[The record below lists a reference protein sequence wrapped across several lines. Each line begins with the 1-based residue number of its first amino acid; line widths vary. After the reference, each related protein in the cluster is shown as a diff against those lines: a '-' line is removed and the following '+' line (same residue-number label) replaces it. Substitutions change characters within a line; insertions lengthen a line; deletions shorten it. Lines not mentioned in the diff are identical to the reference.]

1 MTQGWLKSVATR
13 KGNRYLVSSIPLA
26 FLLLLLTSYA
36 PHTHANTENLT
47 PQKSIK
53 TFQYKSALQ
62 ASQDAIGRTLS
73 HFSLTDAHGRAV
85 STKMFLGKPLIISMV
100 YTSCYEICPMTTRH
114 LAKVVAKARETLGE
128 DSFSVAVI
136 GFDAQYDNPQAMQ
149 HFAKKQGIDNSSW
162 HLLSGDRETIAAL
175 TKELGF
181 EFFSSPN
188 GFDHVVQATV
198 VDASGKIYRQVY
210 GEVFDTQLLIEPLME
225 LVLDQP
231 KPSQSFVSSLV
242 DSVRFFCT
250 TYDPYT
256 DSYQFDYSLFIGMFI
271 GLSIIIYTIVFIV
284 REYRFGKRPPGI

>member
-1 MTQGWLKSVATR
+1 
-13 KGNRYLVSSIPLA
+13 
-26 FLLLLLTSYA
+26 
-36 PHTHANTENLT
+36 
-47 PQKSIK
+47 
-53 TFQYKSALQ
+53 
-62 ASQDAIGRTLS
+62 
-73 HFSLTDAHGRAV
+73 
-85 STKMFLGKPLIISMV
+85 
-100 YTSCYEICPMTTRH
+100 MTTRH

-149 HFAKKQGIDNSSW
+149 HFA
-162 HLLSGDRETIAAL
+162 GDRETIAAL